1 MPVVLKNN
9 ASNSLAAAITSTD
22 TGIVVRN
29 GNLFPALAAGQYF
42 YATITGA
49 DGSQEI
55 VKVTARSGNG
65 MTIVRAQ
72 EGTFALPFQLDSR
85 FEMRIT
91 AATIADVVAPASGAT
106 GSRPTPTIVG
116 QVFFDTTLGK
126 PVWWK
131 GAVWVDA
138 TGATV

>member
-9 ASNSLAAAITSTD
+9 ASNSLAAAITTAD

-29 GNLFPALAAGQYF
+29 GNLFPTLGTGEYF
-42 YATITGA
+42 YATITSA
-49 DGSQEI
+49 DGAQEI

-65 MTIVRAQ
+65 MTVVRAQ
-72 EGTFALPFQLDSR
+72 EGTTALPFQIDSR

-91 AATIADVVAPASGAT
+91 AATITDVVAPVSGAT

-126 PVWWK
+126 PVWWR